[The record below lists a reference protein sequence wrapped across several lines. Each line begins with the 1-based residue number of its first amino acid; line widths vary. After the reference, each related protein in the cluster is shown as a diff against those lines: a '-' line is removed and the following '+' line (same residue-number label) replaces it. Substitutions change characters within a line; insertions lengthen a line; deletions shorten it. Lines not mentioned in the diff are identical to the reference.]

1 MTSLLPTT
9 PPRKDLG
16 YFYAFPEG
24 LLLRFPRGATSSL
37 SQRGYFFAFPEG
49 LLLRFPRG
57 TTSSLSQRGPV
68 PACRAKSE

>member
-16 YFYAFPEG
+16 YFFAFPEG

-49 LLLRFPRG
+49 P
-57 TTSSLSQRGPV
+57 GPGMS
-68 PACRAKSE
+68 RQKRMMQL

>member
-49 LLLRFPRG
+49 P
-57 TTSSLSQRGPV
+57 GPGMS
-68 PACRAKSE
+68 RQKRTMQL